1 LIRVCSVGSHPNICG
16 PLASTATTYFSDVAA
31 VRDRRFECAGLVQR
45 RPSARGRG
53 SFASAVGTVGVC
65 FAAMTVGGV
74 GVSRTWP
81 MRRGWMRTKG
91 KWSGVGQIKSVL
103 RRLGADTADPFASL
117 PARPRG
123 MWRRTYERLAAEF
136 RRGQDRPVRSLAQTA
151 QWSMAQERHQLAY
164 GRLAKQRKA
173 RRERML
179 DLGAK
184 QREALNSRY
193 WTKAQSCRE

>member
-1 LIRVCSVGSHPNICG
+1 
-16 PLASTATTYFSDVAA
+16 
-31 VRDRRFECAGLVQR
+31 
-45 RPSARGRG
+45 
-53 SFASAVGTVGVC
+53 
-65 FAAMTVGGV
+65 
-74 GVSRTWP
+74 
-81 MRRGWMRTKG
+81 
-91 KWSGVGQIKSVL
+91 
-103 RRLGADTADPFASL
+103 
-117 PARPRG
+117 
-123 MWRRTYERLAAEF
+123 
-136 RRGQDRPVRSLAQTA
+136 VRSLAQTA